1 MSCDGARTFWALWKR
16 GWRAQRRVE
25 GQPRWKFKCWGGDFL
40 DMVVVVVVVMNGLV
54 VLMLLS
60 VVELRYIGS
69 SSLHYALHE
78 TWPPTATCLG
88 ELCLLAR
95 TRYLYN
101 FSSQKII
108 KAIII
113 YYIYLYLKSF
123 FKL

>member
-1 MSCDGARTFWALWKR
+1 MSCVGARTFWALVER

-25 GQPRWKFKCWGGDFL
+25 GQPRWKFKCWGGGFL

-54 VLMLLS
+54 VLLLS

-69 SSLHYALHE
+69 SSLHYALRE

-95 TRYLYN
+95 ARYLYN
-101 FSSQKII
+101 FSSQKPSKLSFII
-108 KAIII
+108 
-113 YYIYLYLKSF
+113 STCT
-123 FKL
+123 

>member
-1 MSCDGARTFWALWKR
+1 MSCVGARTFWALWRR

-40 DMVVVVVVVMNGLV
+40 DMVVVVVMMNGLV
-54 VLMLLS
+54 LLLLS
-60 VVELRYIGS
+60 VVEVRYIGG

-95 TRYLYN
+95 ARYLFPLKN
-101 FSSQKII
+101 HQS
-108 KAIII
+108 
-113 YYIYLYLKSF
+113 YYYLL
-123 FKL
+123 